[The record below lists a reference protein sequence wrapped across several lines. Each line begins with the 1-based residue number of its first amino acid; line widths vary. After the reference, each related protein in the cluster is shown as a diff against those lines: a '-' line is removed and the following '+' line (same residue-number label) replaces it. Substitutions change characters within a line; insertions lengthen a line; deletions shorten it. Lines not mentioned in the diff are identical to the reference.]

1 MRRKR
6 LWRNGAIVVLLA
18 ALIGLWLNEP
28 AANSASGG
36 EASGRR
42 MLRTELYLEAVELS
56 QWEDF
61 LAREVTPRFPDGLSW
76 LDLHGQWRGPSGG
89 PEKLPSR
96 MLILIHADNPYT
108 RQALAQIGADFK
120 QRFGT
125 AVLQVSSPVRAR
137 DPDWT
142 PQRLDNPQLSR

>member
-1 MRRKR
+1 MRAKA
-6 LWRNGAIVVLLA
+6 LWRNGAVAVLLA
-18 ALIGLWLNEP
+18 ALVGLWLNEP
-28 AANSASGG
+28 SAS
-36 EASGRR
+36 ASGRR

-108 RQALAQIGADFK
+108 RQALTDIGAHFK

-142 PQRLDNPQLSR
+142 AQRLDNPQLSR